1 MQMKLKP
8 RNEPNHSTAPKLCS
22 VLPGCDTVSLGEQ
35 LLSFQRPFH
44 PKDEGSVVVRSVRHY
59 SPDTASCKSSTPR
72 FHGHDKAKVLTCQC
86 QRMAQHSFAGSDTV
100 PTCRS
105 SALPP
110 SSRQKNV
117 SADKCNIQH
126 ISAHNFAFQNTVAF
140 FITCQLTPLHKSHT
154 PLPQTSHLVNLHHK
168 LSLQVSAVTLCI
180 VKLIC
185 LYVEN
190 CRARNRKV
198 AANILNTETR
208 TVHKGW
214 SSSLGVGR
222 GANNSSP

>member
-8 RNEPNHSTAPKLCS
+8 RNEPNHSTAPQLCS

-44 PKDEGSVVVRSVRHY
+44 PKDAGSVVVRSVRHY

-126 ISAHNFAFQNTVAF
+126 VSAHVSHST
-140 FITCQLTPLHKSHT
+140 QLCIPEHGSL
-154 PLPQTSHLVNLHHK
+154 LHHLPTDSTPK
-168 LSLQVSAVTLCI
+168 VTYSFTPNLTSGSFASQTESPSLSCNTLYCEAYLPLCGTLQGT
-180 VKLIC
+180 
-185 LYVEN
+185 
-190 CRARNRKV
+190 
-198 AANILNTETR
+198 
-208 TVHKGW
+208 
-214 SSSLGVGR
+214 
-222 GANNSSP
+222 